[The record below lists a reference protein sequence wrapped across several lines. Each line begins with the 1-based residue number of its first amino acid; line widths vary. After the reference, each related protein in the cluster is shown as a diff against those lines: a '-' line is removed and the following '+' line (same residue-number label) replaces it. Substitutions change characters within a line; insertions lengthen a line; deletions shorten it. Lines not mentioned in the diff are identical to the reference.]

1 MFEKP
6 PVSSALE
13 KLGIP
18 HRVLTHPG
26 PVTSLEQAA
35 RERGQRPEQVVRS
48 ILFRLGG
55 DEYLMALVAGP
66 AQISWKALRRHLG
79 QSRLTMASED
89 EVLAVTGYPIGA
101 VSPFGTARQ
110 LRVLM
115 DAGILSEEEISIGSG
130 VRGTTIILKSQDLKK
145 ALGDVEVLAL
155 VE

>member
-1 MFEKP
+1 
-6 PVSSALE
+6 
-13 KLGIP
+13 
-18 HRVLTHPG
+18 
-26 PVTSLEQAA
+26 
-35 RERGQRPEQVVRS
+35 
-48 ILFRLGG
+48 
-55 DEYLMALVAGP
+55 
-66 AQISWKALRRHLG
+66 
-79 QSRLTMASED
+79 
-89 EVLAVTGYPIGA
+89 VTGYPIGA